1 MHIEDTLMT
10 VSIIHRIPSSTL
22 IMLTIE
28 NCNLHM
34 QREMFENV
42 FFGLQLM
49 QQIEDE
55 IFLQDC
61 SANENLFFQS
71 SRNLHESIYFTT
83 QYAMHFGVGWQ
94 DGGRRLSVSS

>member
-1 MHIEDTLMT
+1 MRIEDTSMT
-10 VSIIHRIPSSTL
+10 VSTMYHVPSTTL
-22 IMLTIE
+22 MMLTIE

-49 QQIEDE
+49 HQIEDE

-61 SANENLFFQS
+61 STNENLFFQS
-71 SRNLHESIYFTT
+71 LRISMRVFTLRPNMQCT
-83 QYAMHFGVGWQ
+83 LV
-94 DGGRRLSVSS
+94 